1 MEIDIR
7 SLETY
12 NELARDGAESAA
24 AALSELTGI
33 EARVEVTDVSLRSQ
47 SDLRAAFGDRG
58 FAGVSVSLGEPLS
71 GETVLS
77 FDDSGR
83 EAITNSLVPTDDPER
98 ARSAIVEVGNIMV
111 NGFVGG
117 WADHL
122 DTKVEL
128 TPPTYVEG
136 TGVDAL
142 PETATDGDGYV
153 LVFRSRVQTVGDDV
167 DFRLLLV
174 PELESL
180 ERLVERRADSGIS
193 LEKLAVFSE
202 MTERGATRAAE
213 NITTMTGLEA
223 AVEVNRVTFTSITD
237 IPVHVGDDQR
247 VGTVVQYSG
256 TPSGYL
262 AVLFDPDSAR
272 ASVAPLFSGS
282 SERDWE
288 WDEIER
294 GALEELCNVVVS
306 GFVDG
311 WANVLQTSIKHSPPS
326 FVTDMGSSI
335 VSPIIADVGRE
346 ENYAFLLDSTIET
359 GDIDSVG
366 CQLFALPRPAE
377 LERALDEL
385 LIERAEQTR
394 ADPRDVF

>member
-7 SLETY
+7 ALETY

-24 AALSELTGI
+24 EALSALTGI
-33 EARVEVTDVSLRSQ
+33 ETRVEVTDVTLQTR
-47 SDLRAAFGDRG
+47 SDLRAAFADRE
-58 FAGVSVSLGEPLS
+58 FAGVSVSLGDPLS

-77 FDDSGR
+77 FDERGR

-98 ARSAIVEVGNIMV
+98 AKSAIVEVGNIMA
-111 NGFVGG
+111 NGFVSG

-122 DTKVEL
+122 DAKVEL

-142 PETATDGDGYV
+142 PEPAAEDDGYV
-153 LVFRSRVQTVGDDV
+153 FVFRSRVEAFAEDV
-167 DFRLLLV
+167 DFELLLV
-174 PELESL
+174 PALESL
-180 ERLVERRADSGIS
+180 ERLLERRTDGGVS

-213 NITTMTGLEA
+213 NIATMTGLEA
-223 AVEVNRVTFTSITD
+223 GVEVNRLTFTSITD

-247 VGTVVQYSG
+247 VGAVVQFSG

-272 ASVAPLFSGS
+272 ASVAPLLPAS
-282 SERDWE
+282 SERDADWS
-288 WDEIER
+288 DTER
-294 GALEELCNVVVS
+294 GALEELSNVIVS

-326 FVTDMGSSI
+326 FVADMGSSI
-335 VSPIIADVGRE
+335 VSPIAADVGRE

-359 GDIDSVG
+359 ADADSVG
-366 CQLFALPRPAE
+366 CQLFGLPRPAE
-377 LERALDEL
+377 LETALDEL
-385 LIERAEQTR
+385 LVERADETR